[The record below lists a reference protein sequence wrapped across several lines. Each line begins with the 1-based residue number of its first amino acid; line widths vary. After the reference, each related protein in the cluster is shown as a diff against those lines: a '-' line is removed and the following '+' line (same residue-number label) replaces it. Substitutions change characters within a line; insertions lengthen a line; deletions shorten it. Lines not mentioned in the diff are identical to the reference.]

1 MGSGVAWTEDAEALL
16 RKLHAEGL
24 TQRQIAARLGR
35 THDSVARKMR
45 QLRLTQ
51 LIGRPPRQA
60 DGHFVRQKPEKTP
73 RVGLVSL
80 PPLASLQDV
89 C

>member
-16 RKLHAEGL
+16 RKLHRDGL
-24 TQRQIAARLGR
+24 TQRQIAAQLGR

-45 QLRLTQ
+45 GLRLVQT
-51 LIGRPPRQA
+51 IGRPPRQA
-60 DGHFVRQKPEKTP
+60 DGHFARQKPEKVQ

-89 C
+89 D

>member
-1 MGSGVAWTEDAEALL
+1 MFGSVWSADDVQRLRGLHEA
-16 RKLHAEGL
+16 GL

-45 QLRLTQ
+45 QLKLVQR
-51 LIGRPPRQA
+51 IGRPRAA
-60 DGHFVRQKPEKTP
+60 DGHFEATKLRPNRGPTT
-73 RVGLVSL
+73 L

-89 C
+89 D

>member
-24 TQRQIAARLGR
+24 TQRQIAERLGR

-45 QLRLTQ
+45 GLRLVQ
-51 LIGRPPRQA
+51 RIGRPRGE
-60 DGHFVRQKPEKTP
+60 DGHFARQKPEKVQ
-73 RVGLVSL
+73 RVGLVTL

-89 C
+89 D